1 MAFDALPL
9 CLQPD
14 EQQKLHLSAKQLSLF
29 TIDTAFC
36 TSLGCVPFSVVV
48 LALAVSVLLAEMLAA
63 DVLLIAAIA
72 VIMAAAGHDF
82 ELVAGVLRVIEAL
95 LAEARIA
102 YFAVEASIV

>member
-1 MAFDALPL
+1 MAFNALPL

-29 TIDTAFC
+29 TIDTALCASF
-36 TSLGCVPFSVVV
+36 GCLPFLAV
-48 LALAVSVLLAEMLAA
+48 LALAVSVLLAEMLSA

-72 VIMAAAGHDF
+72 VIMDAAGHDF